1 MQNNQSFL
9 SNKDGFCKDY
19 NMTIGHL
26 ASDSAFAVELVEI
39 KEPTLE
45 INGLQMIQ
53 FIFKGYNPVY
63 ETPDVFDNID
73 YLVINGMKF
82 KRIKDE

>member
-1 MQNNQSFL
+1 MHNQAFL
-9 SNKDGFCKDY
+9 SNKDEFCKDY

-26 ASDSAFAVELVEI
+26 GGLSEI

-73 YLVINGMKF
+73 YLLINGMKF
-82 KRIKDE
+82 KRIKEE